1 MEQYCKQEDIDSEI
15 WIKEHKINGVVF
27 MVNRNTQIIK
37 FLIQEHTYIESFKNV
52 RFQEFISKKEAYR
65 IQNTE
70 TQNTEI

>member
-15 WIKEHKINGVVF
+15 LIKEHKINGVVF